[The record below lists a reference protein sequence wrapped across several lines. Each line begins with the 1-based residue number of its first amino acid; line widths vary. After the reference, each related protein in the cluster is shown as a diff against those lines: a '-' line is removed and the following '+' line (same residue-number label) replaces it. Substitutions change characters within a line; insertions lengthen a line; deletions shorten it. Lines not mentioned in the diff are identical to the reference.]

1 MRRTKRGGQRVC
13 VSDYCREWHAPSPDK
28 SLRAIIQNLTNPS
41 RVASSV
47 TETPLKLDPAE
58 LEVTRIRALRGPNY
72 WRLAPVIACDIRLG
86 ELEHVTSTQIP
97 RLTERLVEAMPSL
110 QLHKC
115 NRGKPGEFVERL
127 EEGTHIP
134 HILEHLA
141 LELQSLIGNEV
152 SFGRVVP
159 SGDEGTWW
167 LIVEFQEE
175 QVGIR
180 AMKEAVRIVRSCI
193 ANEDFDLDTII
204 DELLSLYESS
214 RLGPSTGAI
223 VEEARRRGIPVRR
236 LNNYSLVQLGLGR
249 NLHRIQATL
258 TDMTSAIGVEIAQDK
273 DDTKRVLGN
282 IGLPVPKGDVART
295 LEGALEVADEIGY
308 PVILKPL
315 AANHGRGISGRL
327 GDPDQLRAAWET
339 SSSYGSRIVVEQ
351 FAEGR
356 DHRVLVVNGK
366 VVAVAERVPAHV
378 VGNGKHAVRQLIEI
392 GNSDQRR
399 GYGHTKSLTRLPT
412 DRTTEEFLAANGRTM
427 DTVPAKGE
435 FVALRQTANLS
446 TGGTSID
453 RTDEMHPDNIT
464 ACEMAAGVVGLDI
477 AGIDVLTPD
486 ISVPF
491 RENGA
496 VIIEVNAGPGI
507 RMHTHPAEGQPR
519 NVAAPILDMLYPPGT
534 DATIP
539 VIAVTGTNGK
549 TTTTRLIA
557 HLFRVSE
564 NVVGFTTTDGTYL
577 GNRMVIE
584 GDMTGPFS
592 ANVILSNPTV
602 DVAVL
607 ETARGGILRAGLGFD
622 EADVG
627 IVLNVTAD
635 HLGLRGIQTVEQ
647 LADVKSVVAAIVKR
661 EGHAIL
667 NADDPLVLPMRD
679 KTPGDLVLFSTKHE
693 GENAEFERH
702 LSRNGIGAR
711 IENDTF
717 VIRRGKLKIP
727 IAPVRDVP
735 LMVGGAAKF
744 QRENILA
751 AILAAYVQGMRYDD
765 IRAGLLSF
773 FPSPSLTPGRL
784 NLMRV
789 RNGRILVDYA
799 HNPAAIAGLIEFIEG
814 LDANRRIGIITA
826 PGDRRD
832 EDLLTVGRLAA
843 RLDHVIV
850 RDDKYRRG
858 RPPGEISRIIAQ
870 GLRDAGMSEDHI
882 DVVHNEHVA
891 LEHAMEYMKDN
902 DLIFILA
909 DDVPAVLEQVRQIS
923 AEPGSSRA

>member
-1 MRRTKRGGQRVC
+1 MA
-13 VSDYCREWHAPSPDK
+13 APITESP
-28 SLRAIIQNLTNPS
+28 R
-41 RVASSV
+41 
-47 TETPLKLDPAE
+47 LDPAE

-72 WRLAPVIACDIRLG
+72 WRLAPVIACDVRLG
-86 ELEHVTSTQIP
+86 ALESVSSSEIP
-97 RLTERLVEAMPSL
+97 GLIDKLVEAMPSL
-110 QLHKC
+110 HTHKC
-115 NRGKPGEFVERL
+115 TRDKPGGFVERMR
-127 EEGTHIP
+127 EGTHIP
-134 HILEHLA
+134 HMLEHLA

-159 SGDEGTWW
+159 SGDEGVWW
-167 LIVEFQEE
+167 LIVEYQEE
-175 QVGIR
+175 QVGLR
-180 AMKEAVRIVRSCI
+180 AMKDAVSIMRACI
-193 ANEDFDLDTII
+193 AGEEFDIDPII
-204 DELLSLYESS
+204 DDLLSLYESS

-258 TDMTSAIGVEIAQDK
+258 SDSTSAIGVEIAQDK
-273 DDTKRVLGN
+273 DDTKRVLEN
-282 IGLPVPKGDVART
+282 IGLPVPKGDVVRT
-295 LEGALEVADEIGY
+295 VEGALEVAGEIGY

-315 AANHGRGISGRL
+315 AANHGRGISGRI
-327 GDPDQLRAAWET
+327 GDAEQLREAWQH
-339 SSSYGSRIVVEQ
+339 SSEYGSRIVVEN

-366 VVAVAERVPAHV
+366 VVAAAERVPAHV
-378 VGNGKHAVRQLIEI
+378 IGDGKSTISQLIEI
-392 GNSDQRR
+392 GNRDMRR
-399 GYGHTKSLTRLPT
+399 GVGHTKILTKLPSDRAT
-412 DRTTEEFLAANGRTM
+412 AAYLAKSDRTL
-427 DTVPAKGE
+427 DTIPPKDE

-486 ISVPF
+486 ISIPF
-491 RENGA
+491 RENNS
-496 VIIEVNAGPGI
+496 VIIEVNAAPGI
-507 RMHTHPAEGQPR
+507 RMHTHPAEGQAR

-534 DATIP
+534 ESTIP

-592 ANVILSNPTV
+592 ANIILSNPTV
-602 DVAVL
+602 DIAVL
-607 ETARGGILRAGLGFD
+607 ETARGGILRAGLGYD
-622 EADVG
+622 EVDVG
-627 IVLNVTAD
+627 VVLNVSAD
-635 HLGLRGIQTVEQ
+635 HLGLRGINTVEQ
-647 LADVKSVVAAIVKR
+647 LADVKSVIPAVVKR

-667 NADDPLVLPMRD
+667 NADDPLVYAMKDR
-679 KTPGDLVLFSTKHE
+679 TPGDLVLFSTKPE
-693 GENAEFERH
+693 GQNPEFERH

-711 IENDTF
+711 IEKDTF
-717 VIRRGKLKIP
+717 VIRRGRLRIP
-727 IAPVRDVP
+727 IATERDVP
-735 LMVGGAAKF
+735 LMMGGAAKF
-744 QRENILA
+744 QRENVLA

-784 NLMRV
+784 NLIRV
-789 RNGRILVDYA
+789 QHGRILVDYA
-799 HNPAAIAGLIEFIEG
+799 HNPAAIAGLLEFVAG

-832 EDLLTVGRLAA
+832 EDLLNVGRLSA

-858 RPPGEISRIIAQ
+858 RAPGEISRIIAE
-870 GLRDAGMSEDHI
+870 GLREGGMRDDQMDI
-882 DVVHNEHVA
+882 VHNEKEA
-891 LEHAMEYMKDN
+891 LAHAMTLMQDN
-902 DLIFILA
+902 DLVFVLA
-909 DDVPAVLEQVRQIS
+909 DEVPAVLEQVRQLL
-923 AEPGSSRA
+923 AERGAS

>member
-1 MRRTKRGGQRVC
+1 LAT
-13 VSDYCREWHAPSPDK
+13 SAAESP
-28 SLRAIIQNLTNPS
+28 I
-41 RVASSV
+41 
-47 TETPLKLDPAE
+47 KLDPAE

-86 ELEHVTSTQIP
+86 ALEQVTSVQIP
-97 RLTERLVEAMPSL
+97 NLNQRLIDAMPSL

-115 NRGKPGEFVERL
+115 TRGKPGGFVERL
-127 EEGTHIP
+127 NEGTHIP

-141 LELQSLIGNEV
+141 LELQSIIGNEV
-152 SFGRVVP
+152 SFGRVVA
-159 SGDEGTWW
+159 SGDEGVWW

-180 AMKEAVRIVRSCI
+180 AMKDAVRILRSCI
-193 ANEDFDLDTII
+193 ADEDFDIDEII
-204 DELLSLYESS
+204 DDLLSLYESS

-258 TDMTSAIGVEIAQDK
+258 TDLTSAIGVEIAQDK

-282 IGLPVPKGDVART
+282 IGLPVPKGDVVRT
-295 LEGALEVADEIGY
+295 VEGALETADEIGY
-308 PVILKPL
+308 PVLLKPL
-315 AANHGRGISGRL
+315 AANHGRGISGCINN
-327 GDPDQLRAAWET
+327 PEQLRAAWT
-339 SSSYGSRIVVEQ
+339 KSSEYGSRIVVEQ
-351 FAEGR
+351 FAQGR
-356 DHRVLVVNGK
+356 DHRVLVINGK
-366 VVAVAERVPAHV
+366 VVAAAERVQAHV
-378 VGNGKHAVRQLIEI
+378 VGDGKKTIRQLIEI
-392 GNSDQRR
+392 GNQDVRR
-399 GYGHTKSLTRLPT
+399 GVGHTKSLTKLPS
-412 DRTTEEFLAANGRTM
+412 DKTTEEFLATSGRTM
-427 DTVPAKGE
+427 DTVPEKGE
-435 FVALRQTANLS
+435 FIGLRATANLS

-453 RTDEMHPDNIT
+453 RTDEMHPDNVT

-477 AGIDVLTPD
+477 AGIDVLTHD
-486 ISVPF
+486 ISIPF

-507 RMHTHPAEGQPR
+507 RMHTHPAEGEAR
-519 NVAAPILDMLYPPGT
+519 NVAAPILDMLYPPGSE
-534 DATIP
+534 ATIP

-622 EADVG
+622 EVDVG
-627 IVLNVTAD
+627 VVLNVSAD
-635 HLGLRGIQTVEQ
+635 HLGLRGIHTIEQ
-647 LADVKSVVAAIVKR
+647 LADVKSVIPAVVKR

-667 NADDPLVLPMRD
+667 NADDPLVYAMKDR
-679 KTPGDLVLFSTKHE
+679 TPGDLVLFSTKPE
-693 GENAEFERH
+693 GKSAEFELH

-711 IENDTF
+711 IEKDTF
-717 VIRRGKLKIP
+717 VIRRGRLRIP
-727 IAPVRDVP
+727 IAGVRDVP
-735 LMVGGAAKF
+735 LMMGGAAKF
-744 QRENILA
+744 QSENILA

-765 IRAGLLSF
+765 IRAGLLTF

-784 NLMRV
+784 NLVRV
-789 RNGRILVDYA
+789 GHGRVLVDYA
-799 HNPAAIAGLIEFIEG
+799 HNPAAIAGLVELVTS

-832 EDLLTVGRLAA
+832 EDLLNVGRITAK
-843 RLDHVIV
+843 LDHVIV

-858 RPPGEISRIIAQ
+858 RAPGEISRIISD
-870 GLRDAGMSEDHI
+870 GLREGGLSEEHI
-882 DVVHNEHVA
+882 DVVHDEKEA
-891 LEHAMEYMKDN
+891 LAHAMSIMQDN

-909 DDVPAVLEQVRQIS
+909 DEVPAVLEQVRQLS
-923 AEPGSSRA
+923 AEQS